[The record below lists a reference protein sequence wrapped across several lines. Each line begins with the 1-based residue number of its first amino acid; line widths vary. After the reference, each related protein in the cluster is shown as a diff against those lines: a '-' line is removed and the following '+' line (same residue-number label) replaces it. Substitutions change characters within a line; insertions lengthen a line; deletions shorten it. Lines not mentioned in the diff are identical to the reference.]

1 MKISRLLLA
10 LFFSAA
16 ASLLGNDELK
26 ERLQPALEAITPDGL
41 LAHIKVL
48 ASDEFEG
55 RAPGSK
61 GEELSV
67 KYITD
72 QFKKIGLKPGNPD
85 GTYTQEVP
93 LAGIK
98 SEPRM
103 SFVIGDKTMDLKYPD
118 DFVASSA
125 RLQPEIK
132 IEKSDVVFVGY
143 GVVAPEYGWDDYKNV
158 DVKGKTLLM
167 LIGDPPVPDPKDPS
181 KLDNKM
187 FKGKA
192 MTYYGRWTYK
202 YEIAAQKGAAA
213 AIIIHETE
221 PAAYP
226 WQVVRSSWSKENFEL
241 DNPNKNMDAVSARSW
256 ITLDVAK
263 KLFADSGQDFDALKK
278 SAITKDFRPV
288 VLNAKA
294 NIAIKQQIR
303 SFKSHNVIGKLEGS
317 DPKLNGEYVIYT
329 AHWDHLGRHP
339 ELQGD
344 QIFNGAID
352 NASGVASV
360 IELAAAFMKIN
371 PPPKRSV
378 LFMATTAEEAGLL
391 GAKFYAEHPLYPLQK
406 TLADINLDS
415 MNVWGKAHDIEDL
428 SLGFSTLDDLLAA
441 AAKRQGRSAIPDSRP
456 DKGKIYRADNFEF
469 SKVGLP
475 SLYVGKGEHLLSR
488 PETAPLRSDEYDSTD
503 YHQITDEVHPDWDL
517 SGAVQDVQL
526 VFEVGYEVANGDKF
540 PEWKPRSEFKAKRD
554 SMLKKSKKPLS
565 QANDQNLDP
574 FQSETLPAGREREG
588 RLLDLSRPAKECQCE
603 ASLARDDG
611 DRRHHQWLPLSSDAR
626 ARWPKKPLAQ
636 SGPKAERRCGRR
648 SRRHCHARDR
658 TRGRGTGARSAGGSE
673 ESSRDRRPEG
683 ASVVVGHH
691 AHRAPGL
698 DPLDHLRQA
707 SRDARAPDQK
717 CLLDARGR
725 EATPLLLRPIWVLQ

>member
-10 LFFSAA
+10 ILFAAA
-16 ASLLGNDELK
+16 ASLLATDELT

-55 RAPGSK
+55 RAPGTK

-67 KYITD
+67 KYVTD

-98 SEPRM
+98 GEPKM
-103 SFVIGDKTMDLKYPD
+103 SFAIGDTITELKYPD

-125 RLQPEIK
+125 RLRPEISVDN
-132 IEKSDVVFVGY
+132 SDVVFVGY
-143 GVVAPEYGWDDYKNV
+143 GIVAPEYGWDDYKNV
-158 DVKGKTLLM
+158 DVRGKTLLM

-181 KLDNKM
+181 KLDEKM

-202 YEIAAQKGAAA
+202 YEVAAQKRAAA

-226 WQVVRSSWSKENFEL
+226 WQVVRSSWARENFEL
-241 DNPNKNMDAVSARSW
+241 DNPNKNMDALEARSW
-256 ITLDVAK
+256 ITLNAAK
-263 KLFADSGQDFDALKK
+263 KFLADCGQDFDALKE
-278 SAITKDFRPV
+278 SALSKEFRPV
-288 VLNAKA
+288 TMKA
-294 NIAIKQQIR
+294 TAYIEIKQQIR

-360 IELAAAFMKIN
+360 IELAGAFSKLN

-378 LFMATTAEEAGLL
+378 LFMGTTAEEAGLL
-391 GAKFYAEHPLYPLQK
+391 GSKYYTQHPLYPLEK
-406 TLADINLDS
+406 TLADINIDGV
-415 MNVWGKAHDIEDL
+415 NPWGKSHDLEDL
-428 SLGFSTLDDLLAA
+428 TNNNSTLDDLLGQAA
-441 AAKRQGRSAIPDSRP
+441 ARQGRVMKPNSEPEKGGFYRVDS
-456 DKGKIYRADNFEF
+456 FEF
-469 SKVGLP
+469 AKAGVPALHAARG
-475 SLYVGKGEHLLSR
+475 VEIIGKP
-488 PETAPLRSDEYDSTD
+488 PEYGKQKRDEYTAKH
-503 YHQITDEVHPDWDL
+503 YHQPSDQVDPAWDL

-526 VFEVGYEVANGDKF
+526 LFEVGYQVANGDKF
-540 PEWKPRSEFKAKRD
+540 PEWKAGSEFRVK
-554 SMLKKSKKPLS
+554 
-565 QANDQNLDP
+565 
-574 FQSETLPAGREREG
+574 
-588 RLLDLSRPAKECQCE
+588 
-603 ASLARDDG
+603 
-611 DRRHHQWLPLSSDAR
+611 
-626 ARWPKKPLAQ
+626 
-636 SGPKAERRCGRR
+636 
-648 SRRHCHARDR
+648 
-658 TRGRGTGARSAGGSE
+658 GS
-673 ESSRDRRPEG
+673 
-683 ASVVVGHH
+683 
-691 AHRAPGL
+691 
-698 DPLDHLRQA
+698 A
-707 SRDARAPDQK
+707 SR
-717 CLLDARGR
+717 GH
-725 EATPLLLRPIWVLQ
+725 

>member
-10 LFFSAA
+10 TFFSAA

-55 RAPGSK
+55 RSPGTK
-61 GEELSV
+61 GEDLSV

-72 QFKKIGLKPGNPD
+72 EFKKLGLKPGNPD

-103 SFVIGDKTMDLKYPD
+103 SFVTRDKTMDLKYPD

-132 IEKSDVVFVGY
+132 IEKSDLVFVGY

-158 DVKGKTLLM
+158 DVRGKTLLM
-167 LIGDPPVPDPKDPS
+167 LIGDPPVPDPKNPS
-181 KLDNKM
+181 KLDEKM

-241 DNPNKNMDAVSARSW
+241 DNANKNMDAVSARSW
-256 ITLDVAK
+256 ITLEVAK
-263 KLFADSGQDFDALKK
+263 KLFADSGQDFDGLKK
-278 SAITKDFRPV
+278 SAIAKDFRPV

-294 NIAIKQQIR
+294 NTQIKQQVR

-360 IELAAAFMKIN
+360 IELAAAFTKIN

-391 GAKFYAEHPLYPLQK
+391 GAKFYAEHPLYPLEK

-415 MNVWGKAHDIEDL
+415 MNVWGKARDIEDL

-441 AAKRQGRSAIPDSRP
+441 AAKGQGRSAIPDSRP

-469 SKVGLP
+469 SKAGLP
-475 SLYVGKGEHLLSR
+475 SLYIGKGEHLLSR
-488 PETAPLRSDEYDSTD
+488 PETAPLRSDEFDSTD
-503 YHQITDEVHPDWDL
+503 YHQVTDEIHPDWEL

-526 VFEVGYEVANGDKF
+526 VFEVGYQVANGDKL
-540 PEWKPRSEFKAKRD
+540 PEWKPGSEFKAKRD
-554 SMLKKSKKPLS
+554 SMRKK
-565 QANDQNLDP
+565 
-574 FQSETLPAGREREG
+574 
-588 RLLDLSRPAKECQCE
+588 
-603 ASLARDDG
+603 
-611 DRRHHQWLPLSSDAR
+611 
-626 ARWPKKPLAQ
+626 
-636 SGPKAERRCGRR
+636 
-648 SRRHCHARDR
+648 
-658 TRGRGTGARSAGGSE
+658 
-673 ESSRDRRPEG
+673 
-683 ASVVVGHH
+683 
-691 AHRAPGL
+691 
-698 DPLDHLRQA
+698 
-707 SRDARAPDQK
+707 
-717 CLLDARGR
+717 
-725 EATPLLLRPIWVLQ
+725 

>member
-1 MKISRLLLA
+1 MKILWLLIGTFFCSAVA
-10 LFFSAA
+10 LPTS
-16 ASLLGNDELK
+16 DELR
-26 ERLQPALEAITPDGL
+26 ERLQPALDAITPDGL

-61 GEELSV
+61 GEDLSV

-72 QFKKIGLKPGNPD
+72 QFEKIGLKPGNPD
-85 GTYTQEVP
+85 GTYVQEVP

-98 SEPRM
+98 SEPQL
-103 SFVIGDKTMDLKYPD
+103 SFLIGDKTMDLKYQE

-132 IEKSDVVFVGY
+132 IDKSDLVFVGY

-167 LIGDPPVPDPKDPS
+167 LIGDPPIPDRKNPL
-181 KLDNKM
+181 KLDDKM
-187 FKGKA
+187 FKGTA

-202 YEIAAQKGAAA
+202 YEIAAKKGAAA

-263 KLFADSGQDFDALKK
+263 KLFADSGQDFDALNK

-294 NIAIKQQIR
+294 DIAITQQVR

-317 DPKLNGEYVIYT
+317 DSKLRDEFIIYT

-360 IELAAAFMKIN
+360 IELAAAFIKVN

-378 LFMATTAEEAGLL
+378 VFMATTAEEAGLL

-415 MNVWGKAHDIEDL
+415 MNVWGKARDIEDL

-469 SKVGLP
+469 SKAGLP

-488 PETAPLRSDEYDSTD
+488 SETAPLRSDEYDSTD
-503 YHQITDEVHPDWDL
+503 YHQVTDEVRPDWDL

-526 VFEVGYEVANGDKF
+526 LFEVGYQVANGDKF

-554 SMLKKSKKPLS
+554 SMLKK
-565 QANDQNLDP
+565 
-574 FQSETLPAGREREG
+574 
-588 RLLDLSRPAKECQCE
+588 
-603 ASLARDDG
+603 
-611 DRRHHQWLPLSSDAR
+611 
-626 ARWPKKPLAQ
+626 
-636 SGPKAERRCGRR
+636 
-648 SRRHCHARDR
+648 
-658 TRGRGTGARSAGGSE
+658 
-673 ESSRDRRPEG
+673 
-683 ASVVVGHH
+683 
-691 AHRAPGL
+691 
-698 DPLDHLRQA
+698 
-707 SRDARAPDQK
+707 
-717 CLLDARGR
+717 
-725 EATPLLLRPIWVLQ
+725 

>member
-1 MKISRLLLA
+1 MKISCLLPA
-10 LFFSAA
+10 TFFCAA
-16 ASLLGNDELK
+16 TALLGNDELRD
-26 ERLQPALEAITPDGL
+26 RLQPALEEITPDGL

-72 QFKKIGLKPGNPD
+72 QFKKLGLKPGNPD
-85 GTYTQEVP
+85 GAYTQEVP

-98 SEPRM
+98 SEPQM
-103 SFVIGDKTMDLKYPD
+103 SFVVRDKTMDLKYPD

-132 IEKSDVVFVGY
+132 IDKSALVFVGY

-167 LIGDPPVPDPKDPS
+167 LIGDPPIPDPKDPS
-181 KLDNKM
+181 KLEDKM

-202 YEIAAQKGAAA
+202 YEIAAKKGAAA

-278 SAITKDFRPV
+278 SAITGDFRPV

-294 NIAIKQQIR
+294 NIDIKQQVR
-303 SFKSHNVIGKLEGS
+303 SFKSHNVIGKLEGG
-317 DPKLNGEYVIYT
+317 DPKLNSEYVIYT

-352 NASGVASV
+352 NASGVASI
-360 IELAAAFMKIN
+360 IEIAAAFSKIN

-378 LFMATTAEEAGLL
+378 LLMATTAEEAGLL
-391 GAKFYAEHPLYPLQK
+391 GAKYYAEHPLYPLQK

-415 MNVWGKAHDIEDL
+415 MNVWGKTRDIEDL
-428 SLGFSTLDDLLAA
+428 SLGFSTLDDLLTA
-441 AAKRQGRSAIPDSRP
+441 AAKEQGRTAIPDSRP

-475 SLYVGKGEHLLSR
+475 SLYIGKGEHLLSR
-488 PETAPLRSDEYDSTD
+488 PENAPLRSDEYDSTD
-503 YHQITDEVHPDWDL
+503 YHQVTDEVRPDWDL

-526 VFEVGYEVANGDKF
+526 VFEVGYEVVNGDKF
-540 PEWKPRSEFKAKRD
+540 PEWKPGNEFKPKRD
-554 SMLKKSKKPLS
+554 AMLKK
-565 QANDQNLDP
+565 
-574 FQSETLPAGREREG
+574 
-588 RLLDLSRPAKECQCE
+588 
-603 ASLARDDG
+603 
-611 DRRHHQWLPLSSDAR
+611 
-626 ARWPKKPLAQ
+626 
-636 SGPKAERRCGRR
+636 
-648 SRRHCHARDR
+648 
-658 TRGRGTGARSAGGSE
+658 
-673 ESSRDRRPEG
+673 
-683 ASVVVGHH
+683 
-691 AHRAPGL
+691 
-698 DPLDHLRQA
+698 
-707 SRDARAPDQK
+707 
-717 CLLDARGR
+717 
-725 EATPLLLRPIWVLQ
+725 

>member
-1 MKISRLLLA
+1 MKISRLFPA
-10 LFFSAA
+10 TFFCAA
-16 ASLLGNDELK
+16 ASLLGNNASNDP
-26 ERLQPALEAITPDGL
+26 LQAGLEAITPESL

-55 RAPGSK
+55 RAPGSQ
-61 GEELSV
+61 GEDLSV

-72 QFKKIGLKPGNPD
+72 QFNKIGLKPGNPD

-98 SEPRM
+98 SEPQM
-103 SFVIGDKTMDLKYPD
+103 SFVIGDKTMDLKFPD

-125 RLQPEIK
+125 RLQPQIK
-132 IEKSDVVFVGY
+132 IDKSALVFVGY
-143 GVVAPEYGWDDYKNV
+143 GVFAPEYGWDDYKNV

-167 LIGDPPVPDPKDPS
+167 LIGDPPIPDPKDPS
-181 KLDNKM
+181 KLDDKV

-202 YEIAAQKGAAA
+202 YEIAAKKGAAA

-241 DNPNKNMDAVSARSW
+241 DNPNKNMDAVAARSW
-256 ITLDVAK
+256 ITLGVAQ
-263 KLFADSGQDFDALKK
+263 KLFADSGQNFDTLKK

-288 VLNAKA
+288 VLNGKA
-294 NIAIKQQIR
+294 NIAIAQQIR

-317 DPKLNGEYVIYT
+317 DPKLNAEYVIYT

-352 NASGVASV
+352 NASGVASI
-360 IELAAAFMKIN
+360 IEIAAAFRKIN

-391 GAKFYAEHPLYPLQK
+391 GAKYYAEHPLYPLQK

-415 MNVWGKAHDIEDL
+415 MNVWGRTRDIEDL

-441 AAKRQGRSAIPDSRP
+441 AAKEQGRIAIPDSRP

-475 SLYVGKGEHLLSR
+475 SLYIGKGEHLLSR

-503 YHQITDEVHPDWDL
+503 YHQVTDEVHPDWDL
-517 SGAVQDVQL
+517 SGNVQDTQL
-526 VFEVGYEVANGDKF
+526 LFEVGYEVANGDNF
-540 PEWKPRSEFKAKRD
+540 PEWKPGNEFKAKRD
-554 SMLKKSKKPLS
+554 AMLKK
-565 QANDQNLDP
+565 
-574 FQSETLPAGREREG
+574 
-588 RLLDLSRPAKECQCE
+588 
-603 ASLARDDG
+603 
-611 DRRHHQWLPLSSDAR
+611 
-626 ARWPKKPLAQ
+626 
-636 SGPKAERRCGRR
+636 
-648 SRRHCHARDR
+648 
-658 TRGRGTGARSAGGSE
+658 
-673 ESSRDRRPEG
+673 
-683 ASVVVGHH
+683 
-691 AHRAPGL
+691 
-698 DPLDHLRQA
+698 
-707 SRDARAPDQK
+707 
-717 CLLDARGR
+717 
-725 EATPLLLRPIWVLQ
+725 

>member
-1 MKISRLLLA
+1 MKISCFLLA
-10 LFFSAA
+10 TFFSAA
-16 ASLLGNDELK
+16 ASVLGSDELSN
-26 ERLQPALEAITPDGL
+26 RLQPALEAITPDGL

-61 GEELSV
+61 GEELTV

-98 SEPRM
+98 SEPQM
-103 SFVIGDKTMDLKYPD
+103 SFVTRDKTMDLKFPD

-132 IEKSDVVFVGY
+132 IDKSDLIFVGY
-143 GVVAPEYGWDDYKNV
+143 GAVAPEYGWDDYKNV

-167 LIGDPPVPDPKDPS
+167 LIGDPPIPDPKAPS
-181 KLDNKM
+181 KLDDKI

-202 YEIAAQKGAAA
+202 YEIAAKKGAAA

-241 DNPNKNMDAVSARSW
+241 DNPNKNMEAIPARSW

-263 KLFADSGQDFDALKK
+263 KLLTDSGQDFDALKK
-278 SAITKDFRPV
+278 SAITKNFRPV
-288 VLNAKA
+288 VLKAKA
-294 NIAIKQQIR
+294 NIDIKQQVR
-303 SFKSHNVIGKLEGS
+303 AFKSHNVIGKLEGS

-339 ELQGD
+339 EMQGD

-352 NASGVASV
+352 NASGVASI
-360 IELAAAFMKIN
+360 IEIAGAFMKIN

-391 GAKFYAEHPLYPLQK
+391 GAKYYAEHPLYPLEK

-441 AAKRQGRSAIPDSRP
+441 AAKQQGRTAIPDSRP

-488 PETAPLRSDEYDSTD
+488 PETAPLKSDEYDSTD
-503 YHQITDEVHPDWDL
+503 YHQVTDEVNPDWDL

-540 PEWKPRSEFKAKRD
+540 PEWKPGNEFKPKRD
-554 SMLKKSKKPLS
+554 AMMKK
-565 QANDQNLDP
+565 
-574 FQSETLPAGREREG
+574 
-588 RLLDLSRPAKECQCE
+588 
-603 ASLARDDG
+603 
-611 DRRHHQWLPLSSDAR
+611 
-626 ARWPKKPLAQ
+626 
-636 SGPKAERRCGRR
+636 
-648 SRRHCHARDR
+648 
-658 TRGRGTGARSAGGSE
+658 
-673 ESSRDRRPEG
+673 
-683 ASVVVGHH
+683 
-691 AHRAPGL
+691 
-698 DPLDHLRQA
+698 
-707 SRDARAPDQK
+707 
-717 CLLDARGR
+717 
-725 EATPLLLRPIWVLQ
+725 